1 MKYDIES
8 IKKRKRIQS
17 ILKKVLNII
26 LIILIY
32 NIILLWIS
40 YINKIGEIELLG
52 YRAYSITTN
61 SMEPSISSGDVVIVK
76 KYDEDQMRVGNVI
89 TYKQKEEIIT
99 HRIVD
104 IKETEGEKRF
114 ITKGDNNN
122 VEDTEGT
129 QYKDIKGT
137 IILTIPH
144 LGSIIRVLENKM
156 IFLVVVLIFLILLF
170 YRLQLQEKKEIRRE
184 KKINEE
190 KTYRE

>member
-1 MKYDIES
+1 MKYDVES

-32 NIILLWIS
+32 NIILLGIS
-40 YINKIGEIELLG
+40 YINKIGEIELFG

-76 KYDEDQMRVGNVI
+76 KYDEDQMKVGDVI

-99 HRIVD
+99 HRIVN
-104 IKETEGEKRF
+104 IKEENGEKRF

-129 QYKDIKGT
+129 KYNNIRGT

-170 YRLQLQEKKEIRRE
+170 YKLQLQEKKEIRRE